1 MVSGILM
8 MPLNIRFIPINLY
21 GAWMASGNV
30 LVWLTVVDPGLSTVL
45 QQLVAHAYGRG
56 DRDKVSALIWSGI
69 GISAV
74 LVTILGIAGAFL
86 IPALPIILNL
96 PSSIDWPT
104 LRLACSIEL
113 VASVLTV
120 FGFAVTASNQ
130 GLQSSLGIGSA
141 YVVANIFA
149 ISFQVGLLFTGHG
162 VISIPLANLVRGG
175 GMLAGSLFYLG
186 YRMRSE
192 EYRLRPVFS
201 EVRSVLKVLSFTF
214 FGRIANVLSANLDN
228 VFVARTLGTSMVPV
242 LRLTRAPIDLCA
254 TFVQRPAVAMAPAVA
269 HIVGAGEVE
278 QKRGVLLR
286 FTALASWTIFL
297 TSAGFASLNHA
308 FVKLWV
314 GERFFAG
321 ATVNS
326 VLVANSVMLAIVGTM
341 SVLTFA
347 LGNIKNSTLISG
359 FQSILTVFLLYVGSR
374 YYGLLGIVAAPLAA
388 SVLLGGWYQPISF
401 ARRAK
406 LDRRQVS
413 GAILEFLKS
422 AAAGAV
428 AVAIGCLFS
437 PQTWL
442 AFGIAVV
449 AVVGA
454 FAGVLGAI
462 SATFRK
468 EIKAASLAAGI
479 SGSKY
484 LGWYNGSS

>member
-1 MVSGILM
+1 
-8 MPLNIRFIPINLY
+8 
-21 GAWMASGNV
+21 
-30 LVWLTVVDPGLSTVL
+30 
-45 QQLVAHAYGRG
+45 
-56 DRDKVSALIWSGI
+56 
-69 GISAV
+69 
-74 LVTILGIAGAFL
+74 
-86 IPALPIILNL
+86 
-96 PSSIDWPT
+96 
-104 LRLACSIEL
+104 
-113 VASVLTV
+113 
-120 FGFAVTASNQ
+120 
-130 GLQSSLGIGSA
+130 
-141 YVVANIFA
+141 
-149 ISFQVGLLFTGHG
+149 
-162 VISIPLANLVRGG
+162 
-175 GMLAGSLFYLG
+175 
-186 YRMRSE
+186 
-192 EYRLRPVFS
+192 
-201 EVRSVLKVLSFTF
+201 
-214 FGRIANVLSANLDN
+214 
-228 VFVARTLGTSMVPV
+228 
-242 LRLTRAPIDLCA
+242 
-254 TFVQRPAVAMAPAVA
+254 MAPAVA

-359 FQSILTVFLLYVGSR
+359 FQSI
-374 YYGLLGIVAAPLAA
+374 
-388 SVLLGGWYQPISF
+388 
-401 ARRAK
+401 
-406 LDRRQVS
+406 
-413 GAILEFLKS
+413 
-422 AAAGAV
+422 
-428 AVAIGCLFS
+428 FS